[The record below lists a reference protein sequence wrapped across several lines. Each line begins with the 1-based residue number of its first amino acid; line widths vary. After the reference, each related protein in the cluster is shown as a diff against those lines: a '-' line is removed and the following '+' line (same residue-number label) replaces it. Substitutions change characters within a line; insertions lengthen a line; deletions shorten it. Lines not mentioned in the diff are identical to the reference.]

1 MFDKITDKIILT
13 FLCISVVF
21 SFIILLL
28 AGVSMCIKH
37 NITLPENEFICSKSH
52 SEEYTRLYTVGKI
65 LIPIRD
71 VREVC
76 DEYKRKGQ

>member
-1 MFDKITDKIILT
+1 MPYKIADKIILT

-21 SFIILLL
+21 SFTIFLL
-28 AGVSMCIKH
+28 AGVSMCIQH
-37 NITLPENEFICSKSH
+37 NVTLPENEFICSKSH
-52 SEEYTRLYTVGKI
+52 SEEYTRLLSAGKT

-76 DEYKRKGQ
+76 DEYKRKES

>member
-1 MFDKITDKIILT
+1 MFCKITDKIILT
-13 FLCISVVF
+13 FLCTSVVF
-21 SFIILLL
+21 SFTILLL

-37 NITLPENEFICSKSH
+37 NITLPENEFICSRSH
-52 SEEYTRLYTVGKI
+52 SEEYTRSVSAGKT

-76 DEYKRKGQ
+76 DEYKRKEQ

>member
-1 MFDKITDKIILT
+1 
-13 FLCISVVF
+13 
-21 SFIILLL
+21 
-28 AGVSMCIKH
+28 MCIQH